1 MAEPPRRSRRLRGES
16 PEVVSVADLLRQA
29 RRLRGEPPKEARPHL
44 EGLKLLVSP
53 GGTRLLSP
61 EEGES
66 SLVVHSDYQGL
77 ETGYDPEA
85 VEVSELT
92 GSVASAGDIGEEPQI
107 SEPVTP
113 SSSVPGSPRVE
124 RVITENLP
132 SRLIAIEACSRRRSR
147 RFLF

>member
-29 RRLRGEPPKEARPHL
+29 RRLRGEPPEEVRPYY
-44 EGLKLLVSP
+44 EGLKILVTP
-53 GGTRLLSP
+53 GGSRIVSP

-66 SLVVHSDYQGL
+66 SLVVHSDYQSL

-107 SEPVTP
+107 SE
-113 SSSVPGSPRVE
+113 
-124 RVITENLP
+124 
-132 SRLIAIEACSRRRSR
+132 ARSY
-147 RFLF
+147 